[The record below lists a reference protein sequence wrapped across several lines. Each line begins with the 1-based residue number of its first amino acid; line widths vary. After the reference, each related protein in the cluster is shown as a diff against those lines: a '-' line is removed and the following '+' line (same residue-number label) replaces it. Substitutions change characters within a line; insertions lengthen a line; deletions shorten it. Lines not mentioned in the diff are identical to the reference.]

1 MQNILIIN
9 GSPRKNGNISKML
22 EAIKEEAEKQGA
34 NVPAIHVHD
43 LQIKPCNGCMNCRKN
58 LTCVLPEDG
67 APDFITFLRHHIAH
81 NDNQR
86 VT

>member
-43 LQIKPCNGCMNCRKN
+43 LQ
-58 LTCVLPEDG
+58 
-67 APDFITFLRHHIAH
+67 
-81 NDNQR
+81 
-86 VT
+86 

>member
-43 LQIKPCNGCMNCRKN
+43 LQIKR
-58 LTCVLPEDG
+58 TAIVG
-67 APDFITFLRHHIAH
+67 ALVYSLMCYVFGL
-81 NDNQR
+81 
-86 VT
+86 